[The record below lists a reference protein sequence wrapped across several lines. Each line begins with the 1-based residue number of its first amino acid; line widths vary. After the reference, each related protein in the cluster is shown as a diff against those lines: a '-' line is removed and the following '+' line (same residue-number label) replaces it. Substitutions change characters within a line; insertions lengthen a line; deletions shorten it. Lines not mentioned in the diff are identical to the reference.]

1 MGSICPACALNC
13 QSACSGE
20 GSTETP
26 MAPSA
31 GDEAFFNKFS
41 RQNAAFGAEVTMKMT
56 KMKILVVG
64 CSGVAVEIVKNLVL
78 QGLGG
83 VTLIDSKP
91 AKIQDLGTNFFLS
104 EADIGKPL
112 DTLLVPKFQELNP
125 FCDIRTASELNA
137 EVVQQHSAL
146 LICESMPLPTLLQ
159 WNEYCRNQPKPVAF
173 LYVRTGGVFGNVFV
187 DFGPSHILA
196 DANGQVAFVAAGPS
210 PKPVLAGSHL
220 RARPEAHG
228 RGLER
233 SGLERCTGVALGG
246 ALLALRRK
254 RGRRT
259 SAKAF
264 GKFIGNVLPWLDEK
278 QGSGSE
284 ASGKTWKELIQLKDL
299 GSSSFDKALQV
310 NLDSS
315 IYGSFAEIGAGQEV
329 SRTFLTAGA
338 AAGTV
343 ARSLSAYDM
352 QISDVT
358 YGKAK
363 RYVTKERLGQ
373 MLKTEYDT
381 LEASIREEKGPQTR
395 FFAVATTLAAKAY
408 MSNRE
413 CEGWVGMTFQHQ
425 AGAQPSTVQL
435 HVRMADETAQ
445 LQGEAI
451 GRLGTNL
458 VYLCNFAKDPVVITS
473 FLLDGIEE
481 GRLEVDFVEF
491 TGPAFPKEK
500 MDYRLLAMKMVEFKV
515 APSVL
520 LVYDEQKGSYV
531 HAVPNNSFYKTPVVV
546 QRSRFRP
553 VTFAHREVIEA
564 ASKKLSRELGSDSRP
579 VMQMLDFQIDDIV
592 RPSNLLGTEGRL
604 RRTRAAVQADLDG
617 DGMLSLA
624 GLEKVF
630 AQKLP
635 ADEAKQLA
643 KDVDLDNKGKVM
655 VDQVLGWTDKS
666 VNNAEFL
673 DRFRMLESLKLPVL
687 VSGVGSD
694 AELSAYLARYTNAP
708 IVLAAADPV
717 GGGNYDIARGI
728 FNSKIYD
735 DYNGGMLEAEA
746 IQDWVLGQKREAPL
760 SQAFGKLFAG
770 NVRIYQ
776 YPNISGEGEVSS
788 EVEINGTTADL
799 HKYLVGEG
807 KIVPGPASGG
817 TWVGLLRTPKMSSRG
832 PCPANKL
839 LHTYPPPY
847 IFFHLPSSTLI
858 CFHHFS
864 TFLSVHLIRFFYH
877 HFSKIFAIL
886 FSFLL
891 ASFISPTTLQNVI
904 SSISSPHPFQKNKF
918 CKIYCKKYLSSKKN
932 RTV

>member
-1 MGSICPACALNC
+1 M
-13 QSACSGE
+13 
-20 GSTETP
+20 
-26 MAPSA
+26 
-31 GDEAFFNKFS
+31 
-41 RQNAAFGAEVTMKMT
+41 R
-56 KMKILVVG
+56 
-64 CSGVAVEIVKNLVL
+64 
-78 QGLGG
+78 
-83 VTLIDSKP
+83 
-91 AKIQDLGTNFFLS
+91 
-104 EADIGKPL
+104 
-112 DTLLVPKFQELNP
+112 
-125 FCDIRTASELNA
+125 
-137 EVVQQHSAL
+137 
-146 LICESMPLPTLLQ
+146 
-159 WNEYCRNQPKPVAF
+159 
-173 LYVRTGGVFGNVFV
+173 
-187 DFGPSHILA
+187 
-196 DANGQVAFVAAGPS
+196 
-210 PKPVLAGSHL
+210 SHL

-579 VMQMLDFQIDDIV
+579 VMQ
-592 RPSNLLGTEGRL
+592 
-604 RRTRAAVQADLDG
+604 
-617 DGMLSLA
+617 
-624 GLEKVF
+624 
-630 AQKLP
+630 
-635 ADEAKQLA
+635 
-643 KDVDLDNKGKVM
+643 
-655 VDQVLGWTDKS
+655 
-666 VNNAEFL
+666 
-673 DRFRMLESLKLPVL
+673 
-687 VSGVGSD
+687 
-694 AELSAYLARYTNAP
+694 
-708 IVLAAADPV
+708 
-717 GGGNYDIARGI
+717 
-728 FNSKIYD
+728 
-735 DYNGGMLEAEA
+735 
-746 IQDWVLGQKREAPL
+746 
-760 SQAFGKLFAG
+760 
-770 NVRIYQ
+770 
-776 YPNISGEGEVSS
+776 
-788 EVEINGTTADL
+788 
-799 HKYLVGEG
+799 
-807 KIVPGPASGG
+807 ASGG
-817 TWVGLLRTPKMSSRG
+817 KGCSERWVMQQISTARVAKPSFATRLLMTMGPGLMVCFADTDGSCLITAADSGSEWRYKLLLLQAILVPILYFAQELTVRLALVKGKGLCALLRAEVGPRVAWIVAVPLLIDCVLALISELNVFGQTLLACWDVPLWVSSSLFALGLIFLALTGSYAIAEKVGLAMGILQVFFFATIFMNHPSGSEVWNDLWSFPITNGSYVKLVTANIGAVIMPWMLAYQQSALCEKGLAGESDSENLLIERIDTAVGSLLTQGVMAAMLMTVAASKMYVG
-832 PCPANKL
+832 QDIETVDQL
-839 LHTYPPPY
+839 LA
-847 IFFHLPSSTLI
+847 IFSMTL
-858 CFHHFS
+858 HGEVRAKVALS
-864 TFLSVHLIRFFYH
+864 LSVCGACIVAAIVVSLCGSWALEEVLGRSSLPAGEGPRDCRGMLQRVSRNVQERPIFYASFFLTCLVAWALTIFTPTFAVALTGVWTQFINGLLMPPTI
-877 HFSKIFAIL
+877 FSLWYLAAYTLPEGHKLGSFTKWSLFVIFGICSMFCFISIPFAIEDGFNQRRL
-886 FSFLL
+886 
-891 ASFISPTTLQNVI
+891 
-904 SSISSPHPFQKNKF
+904 
-918 CKIYCKKYLSSKKN
+918 
-932 RTV
+932 